1 MKTLTESA
9 APMVAQTLRIL
20 VADDHALVRQ
30 GLRTLLE
37 ARPGWAVC
45 GEAVTGREA
54 IEKARQLQPDI
65 IVLDIHMPETDGLQ
79 AARVIRAAN
88 SRCEILILTVDDS
101 DEADRKSTRLN

>member
-1 MKTLTESA
+1 L
-9 APMVAQTLRIL
+9 
-20 VADDHALVRQ
+20 
-30 GLRTLLE
+30 
-37 ARPGWAVC
+37 AVC

-88 SRCEILILTVDDS
+88 SRCEILILTVMILTKRFATLPRRGRMAS
-101 DEADRKSTRLN
+101 